1 MNFKF
6 VIVLLAFVAASQAM
20 YFVVNTW
27 ADEYC
32 NTTLIGKYWTNY
44 EGYCIKKRF
53 VSQDTGDCRTSPVLG
68 DGVHYSYDSS
78 YCTSDAEPEVPG
90 DWHVVKLGEHCNY
103 QANDSFYGVVAA
115 ENEKNTLVAVYFGEG
130 PSVANTTLFCADTGV
145 LSVSTCFSSCLQYSL
160 ANGACVGDA
169 ASNSTFASQTT
180 CVAVPVAPV
189 TEPTAAPVAG
199 PTTSTPVR
207 APIKAPSTKTSV
219 AGSIIIG
226 SVAVV
231 AVSIVALI

>member
-1 MNFKF
+1 MVLKIGTQFVVNQPHLINSLFVAKSLYFQSEQHAPQLSNMNFKF

-32 NTTLIGKYWTNY
+32 NTTLIGKYWVSKSSITNASILIRLFILQTNY

-103 QANDSFYGVVAA
+103 QANDSFYGVVAGKR
-115 ENEKNTLVAVYFGEG
+115 NLLRNYIF
-130 PSVANTTLFCADTGV
+130 
-145 LSVSTCFSSCLQYSL
+145 
-160 ANGACVGDA
+160 
-169 ASNSTFASQTT
+169 
-180 CVAVPVAPV
+180 
-189 TEPTAAPVAG
+189 
-199 PTTSTPVR
+199 
-207 APIKAPSTKTSV
+207 
-219 AGSIIIG
+219 
-226 SVAVV
+226 
-231 AVSIVALI
+231 